1 MSLSPMLEFIVSRME
16 GLSTNTLRLEVQNQS
31 SNISPQSIIRV
42 TLPQNV
48 LLSVPSLAWHMNVQT
63 SGASGA
69 GVTRMANGLDHLIN
83 RVSVSIGGQDVA
95 SGANF
100 YNVLSRCREVI
111 EGCKLDAGLEHPEI
125 ITTGAKNN
133 YVTGDAADI
142 AGSEAY
148 PEANNSTQFCI
159 KRWNGFL
166 DSCEPKVLSTD
177 LVSDIVVTIFLEQAS
192 LAVVAADGVT
202 DPSFVLNA
210 TSQVPSYT
218 LNNLYFTVKAF
229 SMANGVVDNLYAEQL
244 ASGNLEL
251 AFKQY
256 FAFRDTTKSTM
267 RFSVASQSINRI
279 MVAHHENA
287 SPNVTDQH
295 PILAAG
301 YNGIGDT
308 SANRVLNLGKVKYIV
323 PYTNFSEPTAAGG
336 KALYEWQLNGAK
348 FPMFRAT
355 AEDLLLIAR
364 QANGARADLYDKD
377 MGLHQY
383 LSNNFVSCMDLT
395 LDAPSSRFLQ
405 GTDTRSTSLS
415 AYYNMFNVTAD
426 KTLTLFVECGSSM
439 FIAPGKQVAVIQ

>member
-1 MSLSPMLEFIVSRME
+1 MSLSPMLEFMVSRLE

-42 TLPQNV
+42 TLPQNA
-48 LLSVPSLAWHMNVQT
+48 LLSIPSLAWHFNCQLT
-63 SGASGA
+63 GAAGS
-69 GVTRMANGLDHLIN
+69 GVTRLPNGIDHLIN

-125 ITTGAKNN
+125 ITTGASNN
-133 YVTGDAADI
+133 YVSGVAGDI
-142 AGSEAY
+142 ATNESYSA
-148 PEANNSTQFCI
+148 ANNSAQFCI
-159 KRWNGFL
+159 KKWNGFL

-192 LAVVAADGVT
+192 LSVVAADGVT
-202 DPSFVLNA
+202 DASFVLNA
-210 TSQVPSYT
+210 TAQVPSYT
-218 LNNLYFTVKAF
+218 LNNMYFTVKAF
-229 SMANGVVDNLYAEQL
+229 SMANGVLDNLYAEQL
-244 ASGNLEL
+244 SQGNLEL

-256 FAFRDTTKSTM
+256 FSFRDTTSSTM

-287 SPNVTDQH
+287 SPAVTEQH

-301 YNGIGDT
+301 YNGIGGTD
-308 SANRVLNLGKVKYIV
+308 ANRVLNFGKVKYIV
-323 PYTNFSEPTAAGG
+323 PYTNFSEPTTTT

-348 FPMFRAT
+348 YPMYRAT

-364 QANGARADLYDKD
+364 QANGARADMYDKD

-383 LSNNFVSCMDLT
+383 LTNNFVSCMDLT
-395 LDAPSSRFLQ
+395 LDAPSSRYYQ
-405 GTDTRSTSLS
+405 GTDSRSSSLS
-415 AYYNMFNVTAD
+415 AYYNMFNVTAN
-426 KTLTLFVECGSSM
+426 KTLTLFVECGSSL
-439 FIAPGKQVAVIQ
+439 FIAPGKQVAVVQ